1 VVVDEQ
7 QAEGLR
13 ELICG
18 ALVAHAAAIRS
29 AA

>member
-7 QAEGLR
+7 QAEGVR
-13 ELICG
+13 ELTCG